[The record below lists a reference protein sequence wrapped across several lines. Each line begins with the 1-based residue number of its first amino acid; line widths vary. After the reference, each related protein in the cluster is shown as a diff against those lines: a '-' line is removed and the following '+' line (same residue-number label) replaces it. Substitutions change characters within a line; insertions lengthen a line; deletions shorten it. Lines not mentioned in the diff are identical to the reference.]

1 MNAFVPY
8 LAALHLQDL
17 LEQAALERRVKL
29 AQHAQPSIP
38 AWRRTLGGLF
48 ASAAKSLDPS
58 VEVER
63 TPALPA
69 GRGASAM
76 PAC

>member
-17 LEQAALERRVKL
+17 LEQAEIQRRVKL
-29 AQHAQPSIP
+29 SAGSQPSVP
-38 AWRRTLGGLF
+38 AWRRSLSGLL
-48 ASAAKSLDPS
+48 ASAARSLDPS
-58 VEVER
+58 VEVQHGS
-63 TPALPA
+63 PLPT